1 MFQEKDF
8 LQFAA
13 GEIRQ
18 GKAGNAGISP
28 DGGFANISSI
38 VKVNATLQ
46 DFEGDIGRGV
56 AFSLTKRCV

>member
-1 MFQEKDF
+1 MLFFMTLLLEKIP
-8 LQFAA
+8 A
-13 GEIRQ
+13 
-18 GKAGNAGISP
+18 
-28 DGGFANISSI
+28 SI

>member
-1 MFQEKDF
+1 MRV
-8 LQFAA
+8 
-13 GEIRQ
+13 IRPEPSEPVFPA
-18 GKAGNAGISP
+18 KNA
-28 DGGFANISSI
+28 SI